1 MINLES
7 IRFNEYKSWNRY
19 ERRVNLMKKQ
29 ILGNN
34 SSETIQSYLDKIE
47 DEEQLKAIKLMNE
60 NQSESF
66 LYNLIKK
73 CQAVNIALAKQWK
86 LLNFLICD
94 MSTYHL
100 DRL

>member
-1 MINLES
+1 
-7 IRFNEYKSWNRY
+7 
-19 ERRVNLMKKQ
+19 MKRQ
-29 ILGNN
+29 ILGDN

-73 CQAVNIALAKQWK
+73 LKK
-86 LLNFLICD
+86 
-94 MSTYHL
+94 
-100 DRL
+100 